1 MMSNRERRRIQR
13 WEYQAHAACKKKHRL
28 MPKGSISP
36 SGNPHLSV
44 YPKHK

>member
-1 MMSNRERRRIQR
+1 MTSNRERRKTQR
-13 WEYQAHAACKKKHRL
+13 WEYQAHAACKKLNRL
-28 MPKGSISP
+28 RLKGSISP